1 MSLGN
6 YTNVCRDGSFGPG
19 VPRIDDCRGGFDFTV
34 TFEESV
40 FSVLPACI
48 FLLVLPLRFLS
59 LRGIPC
65 KTKRSWLRELK
76 IAGFTALG
84 VLQAVLLAYFSKN
97 HEEYRPLLLASGT
110 LQLLAVVFLG
120 LLSQW
125 EHRNAIRPSFLIS
138 AYLALTILLDSARA
152 RTQSFLD
159 GQDVVAGLL
168 IAIVVIKVV
177 LLVIETKDKT
187 AILFPEYAETSPE
200 LRASLFS
207 RAFFIWL
214 LPLLVKGF
222 KGILS
227 SQNLPTI
234 NEMLASPQLAAKVEA
249 RWKRRTVMGNH
260 SLMLDVLFS
269 FPKEVSII
277 LISSTI
283 QVGLTICQ
291 PFLIEDITKYLID
304 PQSQINTGYGLL
316 GAFVC
321 VSLGSALVI
330 PWCFHYHFRLMIMAR
345 GALVSM
351 IYSKLL
357 RTRVNGVDQSTA
369 FTLMTTDVEKIV
381 DVAWRLLE
389 PWYCIL
395 QIGICTYLLYRQ
407 LGAVC
412 CVPIIVI
419 FVTFALV
426 LLAGYKVPRHQDSWF
441 QAIETR
447 VNLTAHTLSSLQSV
461 KLLGLSDK
469 METDISKKRK
479 GELLTSQKFRVR
491 NCLALAASFCPTVL
505 SPLITYGTYS
515 IMRLVSHETP
525 FPATT
530 ALTALSIISLI
541 STPARQ
547 LLLAIPLGL
556 QAIGSFSRIQEFL
569 VLDETP
575 GIATAASSS
584 TFVGATSSASGT
596 GSVHEPSKEKDAER
610 IPSFSN
616 PEEVHEVQHEN
627 PPAAEH
633 DLALRFG
640 PTEEVSFT
648 SGSITAITGPIG
660 CGKSTL
666 LKGLLVAEEAQEKTG
681 YPSRDIAYCAQTPWI
696 FDGTVRD
703 NIVGQSALDPQWYQ
717 DVVRACELETDIGR
731 MPDGDAT
738 LVGSKGSRLSGGQ
751 RQRICLARALYADKT
766 RAIFD
771 DVTSALDG
779 RTLCAVAEKVFGKS
793 GILRAKGTLVVL
805 ATHAVQILQEVD
817 RVLLMGKTGAIIDAG
832 TCAELAERHQDILQQ
847 GQTRNSALSPDSPNP
862 ETAAEEDEEEAAEP
876 AYLTEYQLALET
888 QLNDLQ
894 RQKGDWRSYAYYIG
908 AMGWANFGFFVFLA
922 CAYVVF
928 NSIFQVWLTW
938 WAEDT
943 YISAHGLGY
952 WLGLYGA
959 WAALITLMVLATP
972 LFFFTRLALNASV
985 TLHEDL
991 LVAAMRA
998 PMSIISKTDIGSLVN
1013 RFSQDIRLVD
1023 WQLPFNMILTLF
1035 AFLLCLAGVGFAIS
1049 AVPYIAIGIPFLFGV
1064 LYLLQSCYLRTSRQL
1079 RLLEIELKAPIVSLF
1094 LDTIQGLSTIRAFGW
1109 AKSYEHKSASLL
1121 DASQKPYY
1129 LLFCVQRW
1137 LLLVLAL
1144 IVAGLQILVVGLSIA
1159 MRGNVTPSLV
1169 GLAII
1174 QVAMLTETMSD
1185 LVMQWTEMET
1195 SLGAVTRIYGFTHET
1210 PREEHLGERGAVA
1223 GDAWPARGAIVFDD
1237 VSATY
1242 AADAEENS
1250 LALDGISFSLNPG
1263 EHVGICGRT
1272 GSGKSTLVS
1281 ALLRLL
1287 PCHRGRI
1294 LIDSIDIAT
1303 LDPSV
1308 LRSKLNLVT
1317 QEPFLFQGSMRENL
1331 SPWTDAA
1338 SVVSDSDATRAL
1350 QQVDLWDKVVALGG
1364 LDAPLE
1370 DASFSHGQRQ
1380 LFCLARALLR
1390 KSSILVLDEPTGHID
1405 PATDAT
1411 IQRVIREGFRER
1423 TIIMIAHRLQSLLH
1437 FDRVLV
1443 LDSGRLV
1450 EFGAPGDLLADGKSS
1465 FGALYRASE
1474 GRQVER

>member
-6 YTNVCRDGSFGPG
+6 YTDVCRDGSFGPG

-48 FLLVLPLRFLS
+48 LLLVLPLRLLS
-59 LRGIPC
+59 LRGRPC
-65 KTKRSWLRELK
+65 KTRRSWLRELK
-76 IAGFTALG
+76 LAGFTALG
-84 VLQAVLLAYFSKN
+84 VLQAVLLAFFAKN
-97 HEEYRPLLLASGT
+97 HEEYRPLLIASGT

-125 EHRNAIRPSFLIS
+125 EHRNATRPSFLIS
-138 AYLALTILLDSARA
+138 AYLALTIILDSARA
-152 RTQSFLD
+152 RTQSFIN
-159 GQDVVAGLL
+159 GQDTVAGLL
-168 IAIVVIKVV
+168 IAIVVAKVV
-177 LLVIETKDKT
+177 LLVIETRDKT

-222 KGILS
+222 KGVLS

-249 RWKRRTVMGNH
+249 RWERRTVMGNH
-260 SLMLDVLFS
+260 SLMFDVLFS

-304 PQSQINTGYGLL
+304 PQSQMNTGYGLL
-316 GAFVC
+316 GGFVC

-351 IYSKLL
+351 IYAKLL

-412 CVPIIVI
+412 CVPIVVI
-419 FVTFALV
+419 FVTFGLV
-426 LLAGYKVPRHQDSWF
+426 ILAGYKVPRHQDSWF

-469 METDISKKRK
+469 METDISKRRR
-479 GELLTSQKFRVR
+479 GELLTSQNFRVR

-505 SPLITYGTYS
+505 SPLITYGAYS

-556 QAIGSFSRIQEFL
+556 QAIGSFSRIQAFL

-575 GIATAASSS
+575 VVPTAASSS
-584 TFVGATSSASGT
+584 TVVASGATGSASGT
-596 GSVHEPSKEKDAER
+596 SSLHAPPREKDGER
-610 IPSFSN
+610 TQG
-616 PEEVHEVQHEN
+616 VHGN
-627 PPAAEH
+627 APAAGRG
-633 DLALRFG
+633 LALRFG
-640 PTEEVSFT
+640 PAEGVCFRP
-648 SGSITAITGPIG
+648 GSITAITGPIG
-660 CGKSTL
+660 CGKSTV
-666 LKGLLVAEEAQEKTG
+666 LKGLLLAAEDAQEEEAK
-681 YPSRDIAYCAQTPWI
+681 YLSRDIAYCAQTPWI

-703 NIVGQSALDPQWYQ
+703 NIVGQSVLDPQWYQ
-717 DVVRACELETDIGR
+717 DVVRACELETDISR
-731 MPDGDAT
+731 MPEGDAT

-779 RTLCAVAEKVFGKS
+779 RTLCAVAERAFGKS
-793 GILRAKGTLVVL
+793 GILRTKGTSVVL

-817 RVLLMGKTGAIIDAG
+817 RVLLMGKTGEIIDAG
-832 TCAELAERHQDILQQ
+832 TYTELAERHQDILQH
-847 GQTRNSALSPDSPNP
+847 QTRNTARSPGSPDS
-862 ETAAEEDEEEAAEP
+862 EAAEDKDKDEEEEEEAEP

-888 QLNDLQ
+888 RLNDLQ
-894 RQKGDWRSYAYYIG
+894 RQKGDWRSYAYYLG
-908 AMGWANFGFFVFLA
+908 AMGWANFGFFVLLA

-938 WAEDT
+938 WAEDS
-943 YISAHGLGY
+943 YVGAHGLGY

-959 WAALITLMVLATP
+959 WAVLITLMVLATP

-1049 AVPYIAIGIPFLFGV
+1049 AVPYIAVGIPFLFGV

-1094 LDTIQGLSTIRAFGW
+1094 LDTIQGLATIRAFGW
-1109 AKSYEHKSASLL
+1109 AKAYEHKSAALL

-1144 IVAGLQILVVGLSIA
+1144 IVAGLQILVVGLSIG
-1159 MRGNVTPSLV
+1159 MRGTVTPSLV

-1195 SLGAVTRIYGFTHET
+1195 SLGAVTRIHGFTHET
-1210 PREEHLGERGAVA
+1210 PREEHLGECGGAVA
-1223 GDAWPARGAIVFDD
+1223 EAWPARGAIVFDD

-1242 AADAEENS
+1242 GTDTEES

-1287 PCHRGRI
+1287 PCHKGRI
-1294 LIDSIDIAT
+1294 LIDGIDIAS

-1317 QEPFLFQGSMRENL
+1317 QEPFLFPGSMRENL
-1331 SPWTDAA
+1331 SPWTGR
-1338 SVVSDSDATRAL
+1338 VSDSDATRAL
-1350 QQVDLWDKVVALGG
+1350 QQVDLWDKVAALGG
-1364 LDAPLE
+1364 LDAALE
-1370 DASFSHGQRQ
+1370 DTSFSHGQRQ

-1390 KSSILVLDEPTGHID
+1390 ESRILVLDEPTGHID

-1423 TIIMIAHRLQSLLH
+1423 TIIMIAHRLQSLVH
-1437 FDRVLV
+1437 FDKVIV

-1450 EFGAPGDLLADGKSS
+1450 EFGAPGDLLADGASS
-1465 FGALYRASE
+1465 FFGALYHASE
-1474 GRQVER
+1474 GRQVDRESGS